1 MSDGSYIARQRER
14 DAEYRRDYDRW
25 VKSLSPEERKQLASL
40 GVDAPSLPAASGGAH
55 NDAADSSRARCE
67 DEFVEEDEPII
78 EPALPR
84 PHDVA
89 SPYRG
94 YPQAADDEFL
104 HDLLRRLVGELISQN
119 NARLS
124 LECLALVTGL
134 SYEGDSMTEI
144 AKRHRVTRA
153 AVSKRCVE
161 LTQALNLKPS
171 RAMRSLKARQS
182 YRSARLNNL
191 RQQL

>member
-14 DAEYRRDYDRW
+14 DAAYRRDYDRW
-25 VKSLSPEERKQLASL
+25 VKSLSPLERKQLTAL
-40 GVDAPSLPAASGGAH
+40 GVDAPSLPGASGGAH

-67 DEFVEEDEPII
+67 DEIAEEAEPTI
-78 EPALPR
+78 ESPPHTLPEVAATH
-84 PHDVA
+84 PHH
-89 SPYRG
+89 
-94 YPQAADDEFL
+94 PQAADDEFL

-182 YRSARLNNL
+182 YRQARLNRIRLNS
-191 RQQL
+191 

>member
-1 MSDGSYIARQRER
+1 MTDGSYIARQRER
-14 DAEYRRDYDRW
+14 DVAYRRDYERW
-25 VKSLSPEERKQLASL
+25 VKSLSPEERKQLTAL
-40 GVDAPSLPAASGGAH
+40 GVDAPSLPGASGGAH
-55 NDAADSSRARCE
+55 NDAAESSRARCE
-67 DEFVEEDEPII
+67 DEFVEADEPVI
-78 EPALPR
+78 EAALP
-84 PHDVA
+84 DVA
-89 SPYRG
+89 APHPSH
-94 YPQAADDEFL
+94 PQAADDEFL

-144 AKRHRVTRA
+144 ARRHHVTRA

-191 RQQL
+191 RQHL

>member
-1 MSDGSYIARQRER
+1 
-14 DAEYRRDYDRW
+14 
-25 VKSLSPEERKQLASL
+25 L
-40 GVDAPSLPAASGGAH
+40 GVDAPSLPGASGSAH
-55 NDAADSSRARCE
+55 NDAAESSRARCE
-67 DEFVEEDEPII
+67 DEFVEEAEPII
-78 EPALPR
+78 EPALPS
-84 PHDVA
+84 PPDVA
-89 SPYRG
+89 LPHPS